1 MRLQKI
7 VIGCEKYGRCLLTHG
22 NKDAEFSV
30 SLRGKRTDVL
40 PQGYQFGPLGGTKF
54 TPGKDTHIK
63 GSSWKHKI

>member
-1 MRLQKI
+1 MASLGVGKMT
-7 VIGCEKYGRCLLTHG
+7 GCLLTHG

-54 TPGKDTHIK
+54 TPGKDTYT
-63 GSSWKHKI
+63 HKRVQVEA